1 MPSSLPLPGPDGTP
15 SGLSSLRVAHVGLV
29 IRDIESKVAGWAAAL
44 GVAAPAVSQTP
55 PPEVSQLSYRGSA
68 SAARCR
74 QAVLRMPGFAVELL
88 EPIGAGNSTWHEFL
102 RERGEGMHHL
112 AFAAQDQA
120 SRHARDLTAL
130 GCAVFQSGR
139 WPAGPANSSG
149 SYLYFDSAAPLGTVL
164 ELLDIHGP
172 AA

>member
-1 MPSSLPLPGPDGTP
+1 MP
-15 SGLSSLRVAHVGLV
+15 GLSSLRVAHVGLV
-29 IRDIESKVAGWAAAL
+29 IRDIDAKVARWAVAL

-68 SAARCR
+68 SAARAR

-88 EPIGAGNSTWHEFL
+88 EPIGEGDSAWHEFL

-112 AFAAQDQA
+112 AFATQDATQDQA
-120 SRHARDLTAL
+120 SRYARDLTAL
-130 GCAVFQSGR
+130 GCTVFQSGR
-139 WPAGPANSSG
+139 WPSGPANSSG
-149 SYLYFDSAAPLGTVL
+149 SYLYFDSAAPLGAVL
-164 ELLDIHGP
+164 ELLNIHGP